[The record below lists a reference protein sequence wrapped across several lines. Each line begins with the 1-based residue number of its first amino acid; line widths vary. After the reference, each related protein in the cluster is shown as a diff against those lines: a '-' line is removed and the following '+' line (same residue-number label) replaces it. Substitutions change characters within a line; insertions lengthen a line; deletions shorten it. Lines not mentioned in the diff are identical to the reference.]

1 MPHEKVWDRHN
12 RRPLPGEKIGPEQNA
27 LIIGWSSGP
36 DPLHDEAP
44 DGWVQVSASRP
55 GLDAR
60 IHLAATG
67 IDQDTVRLEV
77 ARLLGDALTAAGAHV
92 LGRTFTE
99 GEGADVAYQRLLDA
113 LVPHLGY
120 AVGPRADQYA
130 IQLDRDGCNR
140 VIRHVRKGRDV
151 AFGRDE

>member
-12 RRPLPGEKIGPEQNA
+12 QRPLPGEKIGPEQNA

-44 DGWVQVSASRP
+44 DGWVQISASRP

-60 IHLAATG
+60 IHLTATG
-67 IDQDTVRLEV
+67 TDQDAVRLEV
-77 ARLLGDALTAAGAHV
+77 ARLLGEALTEANAHV
-92 LGRTFTE
+92 VTRSGTA
-99 GEGADVAYQRLLDA
+99 GDVDTYGKLIDA

-120 AVGPRADQYA
+120 AVGPRADKYA

-151 AFGRDE
+151 AYGRDE

>member
-12 RRPLPGEKIGPEQNA
+12 QRPLPGEKIGPEQNA

-44 DGWVQVSASRP
+44 DGWVQISASRP

-67 IDQDTVRLEV
+67 TADDEVRAEV
-77 ARLLGDALTAAGAHV
+77 ARIVNEALRAAHV
-92 LGRTFTE
+92 IGDQRDGGTLNP
-99 GEGADVAYQRLLDA
+99 DAYDRLIDA

-140 VIRHVRKGRDV
+140 VIRHVRKARDV
-151 AFGRDE
+151 AYGRDE

>member
-36 DPLHDEAP
+36 DPLHDEVP

-67 IDQDTVRLEV
+67 TADDEVRTEV
-77 ARLLGDALTAAGAHV
+77 ARIVNEALRAAHV
-92 LGRTFTE
+92 IGDRRDGGTLNP
-99 GEGADVAYQRLLDA
+99 DAYDRLVDA

-120 AVGPRADQYA
+120 AVGPRVDQYA

-151 AFGRDE
+151 AYGRDE